1 MDIRREDILVPHSVE
16 FHMLRHFMI
25 RDEEAMVDQ
34 MAGRGY
40 AAEAVREEMRS
51 PGSRFLPEFA
61 HTVDMLLDRL
71 FEFPWKAGTGMNG
84 NLQLEAD
91 VPEALFPH
99 GIGTLSVVP
108 LAGLTLEEKGNIDI
122 RQNRG
127 LDLLHLRVRALPVCW
142 NFSVLLRPSG
152 NEYHFVTGFP
162 GSPGMPIPHPNMEK
176 ELYKRCEAFW
186 QEHLFLVEE

>member
-61 HTVDMLLDRL
+61 HTLDMLLDRL
-71 FEFPWKAGTGMNG
+71 FEYPWKAGTGMNG

-108 LAGLTLEEKGNIDI
+108 LAGLTSEEKGMIEI
-122 RQNRG
+122 RPNRG
-127 LDLLHLRVRALPVCW
+127 VDLMHLRVMTLPVCW
-142 NFSVLLRPSG
+142 KFSVVLRPAG
-152 NEYHFVTGFP
+152 GGYQFVTGFP
-162 GSPGMPIPHPNMEK
+162 GSPGMPLPNPNMDK
-176 ELYKRCEAFW
+176 SLYEACLHYW
-186 QEHLFLVEE
+186 NTHLFLMPE